1 MDREF
6 QMFYRVRELRH
17 ARLGANRR
25 DQRFYGGGRGRGRRA
40 NAVSVQAIIQDLME
54 NPEHLKRKNEVSAK
68 LHVDG
73 ENIRYVKLLINFLSK
88 ICPSNEIT
96 CALSVMLWIF
106 SPLF

>member
-1 MDREF
+1 MDRDF

-17 ARLGANRR
+17 ARLGPNRR
-25 DQRFYGGGRGRGRRA
+25 DGRIFGGMGRGRGRRA

-73 ENIRYVKLLINFLSK
+73 ETIRYDFIPRAVTRPVKVDQS
-88 ICPSNEIT
+88 
-96 CALSVMLWIF
+96 
-106 SPLF
+106 